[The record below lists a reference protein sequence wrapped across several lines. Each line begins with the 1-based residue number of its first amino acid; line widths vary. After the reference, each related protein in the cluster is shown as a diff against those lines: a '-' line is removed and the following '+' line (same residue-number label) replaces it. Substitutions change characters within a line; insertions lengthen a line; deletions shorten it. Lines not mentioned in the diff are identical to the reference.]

1 MRLTVLTLLI
11 GLEFVIAAVLLI
23 LVLSALAYP
32 LVRARRREVF
42 AWGGAET
49 LDDLLAQR
57 DGLYASLRDLDQDL
71 ALGKLDT
78 PDYERL
84 KSRYMTRAAET
95 LSRLDTIQV
104 ETQRTDDELNKSI
117 ESQVLAMRGKAKA
130 RPRSSADT
138 SHAAGLCRNC
148 GAPFQAGDKFCGRC
162 GEPVG

>member
-1 MRLTVLTLLI
+1 M
-11 GLEFVIAAVLLI
+11 EFVIVAILLI

-32 LVRARRREVF
+32 LVGARRREVF

-78 PDYERL
+78 PDYQRL

-95 LSRLDTIQV
+95 LARLDAIQA
-104 ETQRTDDELNKSI
+104 ETHRTDDALNKSI
-117 ESQVLAMRGKAKA
+117 ESQVLAMRKTKSRGQATIT
-130 RPRSSADT
+130 PE
-138 SHAAGLCRNC
+138 AGREVAGYCRNC
-148 GAPFQAGDKFCGRC
+148 GTPFHAGDKFCGHC